1 MLWFFV
7 VIPLIVKECE
17 RTSNGL
23 RLRVFD
29 EQVMLKHR
37 DAEIVEIT
45 YLNQGVDLRGFLRQR
60 KFIVRESVVLCD
72 AVNRNKGTVVMLND
86 QMCQVN
92 CFVFFIIKWT
102 LIKLIFNQHN
112 LKMKRPKDPNQNRQ
126 RQPSPFWTPLLMRL
140 PPCHSVSIYT
150 LNLNHNSKKKN
161 PC

>member
-29 EQVMLKHR
+29 EHVMLKHR

-45 YLNQGVDLRGFLRQR
+45 YLNQGVDLRGFLRMQ
-60 KFIVRESVVLCD
+60 KFIVRESVVLCN
-72 AVNRNKGTVVMLND
+72 AVNSRYAKRQDVSGKL
-86 QMCQVN
+86 
-92 CFVFFIIKWT
+92 FFFFIMKWT

-112 LKMKRPKDPNQNRQ
+112 LKINSILFIVILNRRPNDSNQNRQ
-126 RQPSPFWTPLLMRL
+126 RQPPPLWPPLSMRL
-140 PPCHSVSIYT
+140 PPCHSVTI
-150 LNLNHNSKKKN
+150 
-161 PC
+161 